1 MKPLTYMNESGVAV
15 KNVMDFYQLTDP
27 KKVIV
32 VSDDIN
38 TLPGSLAIQGNN
50 NNSGMLLIS
59 FCVCVFACVFC
70 MIN

>member
-1 MKPLTYMNESGVAV
+1 MNESGVAV

-38 TLPGSLAIQGNN
+38 TLPGSLAIQGNSDD
-50 NNSGMLLIS
+50 NSGMLLLL
-59 FCVCVFACVFC
+59 CRVCVFVGIFV
-70 MIN
+70 

>member
-15 KNVMDFYQLTDP
+15 KKIMDFYQLTDP

-50 NNSGMLLIS
+50 GNSGLLIL
-59 FCVCVFACVFC
+59 FIYLLVCFV
-70 MIN
+70 

>member
-15 KNVMDFYQLTDP
+15 KKIMDFYQLTDP

-50 NNSGMLLIS
+50 SNSSLLIL
-59 FCVCVFACVFC
+59 FIYLLVCFV
-70 MIN
+70 